1 MLQHEGEGQTKKNY
15 IKNKKNQ
22 PARMAFFNWIG

>member
-1 MLQHEGEGQTKKNY
+1 MQQHAGEGQTKKTY
-15 IKNKKNQ
+15 KKKKNQ